1 MLACPQAD
9 DEEAAALELKKKR
22 TFRKFSYRGIDLDNL
37 LDLTPEQLIDLVHA
51 RARRRLSRGI
61 KRKGMALLKKVRAP
75 KPVAARM
82 HPPMGAALT
91 ACILPWV
98 LRHRVCLRLAARSS
112 RRACA
117 REHDER
123 RLPHL

>member
-61 KRKGMALLKKVRAP
+61 KRKGMALLKKVN
-75 KPVAARM
+75 
-82 HPPMGAALT
+82 AALLCST
-91 ACILPWV
+91 QLV
-98 LRHRVCLRLAARSS
+98 
-112 RRACA
+112 RACRTVSLGSEA
-117 REHDER
+117 RNR
-123 RLPHL
+123 AASSIPC